1 MPLSQGTSPVDNEQP
16 GHFSLYRKMVPFQKL
31 FDIISRMRNTAEDN
45 FVGTGTAKFLLA
57 AAWLALFVCLCRLPV
72 CGAPPEY
79 EQAAGLID
87 VRSTFSDGAYDIET
101 LAKMAADRGFGV
113 LVINDHDRL
122 AMEYGLPP
130 ARNILRKR
138 EELNSV
144 NKRGAGAYL
153 DAIRATQ
160 RKFPGLILV
169 PGSESAPFYYWTGS
183 WFKKNLTAHN
193 YEKRLLTVGL
203 DKPEDYEG
211 LPLIHN
217 SASVALPAALLLLC
231 ALGVSI
237 ILISRGGPL
246 RATGLLTAALGLC
259 AVFVADSDP
268 FRPSPFDQYH
278 GDRGIAPYQFL
289 VDHVGS
295 RGGLT
300 FWNYPETRS
309 GVRQMGPIRLDTPP
323 YPEALEES
331 SGYTGFSA
339 LYGDNITATEPG
351 QVWDRVLEAYCRG
364 ERDRPV
370 WGIATSDYHDED
382 GDPLGTFRTV
392 FLLREKSP
400 AGVLEALKGGKMY
413 ACSGPYRRPV
423 RLDEFSVGSDGG
435 GVKGFSGDEVR
446 FKGPPRIRI
455 ALSAAPGA
463 GGPVTVRLIRS
474 GKVIGTFAGPLPLKI
489 EHLDKTFSPGLKTY
503 YRLDMR
509 GYGTLV
515 SNPIF
520 VSAER

>member
-1 MPLSQGTSPVDNEQP
+1 MRVKTT
-16 GHFSLYRKMVPFQKL
+16 KL
-31 FDIISRMRNTAEDN
+31 C
-45 FVGTGTAKFLLA
+45 LA
-57 AAWLALFVCLCRLPV
+57 AAWVTLCACLFRSPAS
-72 CGAPPEY
+72 GAPAEY

-87 VRSTFSDGAYDIET
+87 VRSTFSDGAYDIGT

-113 LVINDHDRL
+113 LFINDHDRL
-122 AMEYGLPP
+122 AMAYGLPP
-130 ARNILRKR
+130 VRNILRKR
-138 EELNSV
+138 EERNSI

-153 DAIRATQ
+153 DAIRGTQ

-203 DKPEDYEG
+203 EKPEDYEG
-211 LPLIHN
+211 LPVLHN
-217 SASVALPAALLLLC
+217 SASLALPAALLLLC
-231 ALGVSI
+231 ALGVSVM
-237 ILISRGGPL
+237 LIRRGGSF
-246 RATGLLTAALGLC
+246 RATGLLTFALGLC

-278 GDRGIAPYQFL
+278 GDRGIAPYQLL

-309 GVRQMGPIRLDTPP
+309 GVSQLGPIRLDTPP

-331 SGYTGFSA
+331 SGYTGFAA

-351 QVWDRVLEAYCRG
+351 KVWDRILEAYCRG
-364 ERDRPV
+364 SRSRPV
-370 WGIATSDYHDED
+370 WGIAASNYHDEN
-382 GDPLGTFRTV
+382 GDSLGTFRTV
-392 FLLREKSP
+392 FLLREKSR
-400 AGVLEALKGGKMY
+400 AGVLEAMKGGKMY
-413 ACSGPYRRPV
+413 ACSGPYRQPV

-435 GVKGFSGDEVR
+435 GAKGFSGDEVR
-446 FKGPPRIRI
+446 LKGPPRIRI
-455 ALSAAPGA
+455 ALSAAPAACGS
-463 GGPVTVRLIRS
+463 VTVRLISS
-474 GKVIGTFAGPLPLKI
+474 GKLLRTFEGPLPLKI
-489 EHLDKTFSPGLKTY
+489 DHLDTAFNPGVKTY

-509 GYGTLV
+509 GCGTLV